1 MSADAPLR
9 KTIPLARSIL
19 WSPTAAPGT
28 AGGGRPGNIPFPV
41 FLAQSA
47 LAAVREHLA
56 TTPPPGQ
63 GILGFLVGD
72 LCECP
77 DTNVSYLV
85 IDSAPPLSQPI
96 YRDRPTDVGP
106 RIWARLVAPAGGRKG

>member
-9 KTIPLARSIL
+9 KPIPLARSIL

-28 AGGGRPGNIPFPV
+28 VGAGRPGNIPFPV

-47 LAAVREHLA
+47 LAAIREHLA
-56 TTPPPGQ
+56 TAPAPGQ

-77 DTNVSYLV
+77 DTSVAYLI
-85 IDSAPPLSQPI
+85 IDAALRLSQPI
-96 YRDRPTDVGP
+96 YGDRTTDVAT
-106 RIWARLVAPAGGRKG
+106 RI